1 MSAPTYNETVSDAGE
16 SAEEQPQRSPFRYLL
31 WYLPAVCVVT
41 LIVSYALPSNYQ
53 RMAFWLCV
61 LGLYVLVRL
70 GMWAYGRRTA
80 SRDAEAQRP
89 ADASA
94 S

>member
-1 MSAPTYNETVSDAGE
+1 MSAPSYPDTM
-16 SAEEQPQRSPFRYLL
+16 SAPDTAEAQPQRSPFRYLL

-53 RMAFWLCV
+53 RLAFWLCV

-70 GMWAYGRRTA
+70 GMWTYGRRR
-80 SRDAEAQRP
+80 SRRA
-89 ADASA
+89 ADAMAEVSLG
-94 S
+94 